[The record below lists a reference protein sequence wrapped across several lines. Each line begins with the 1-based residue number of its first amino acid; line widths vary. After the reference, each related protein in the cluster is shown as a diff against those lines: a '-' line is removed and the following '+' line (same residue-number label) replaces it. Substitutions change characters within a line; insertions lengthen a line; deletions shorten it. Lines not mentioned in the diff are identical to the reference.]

1 MAMCTAV
8 TTYRAVLND
17 RGDESCRQIRSDMF
31 NLHLMSPYSLPKF
44 LKRINSLAFTNIDNS
59 SRIKIYDNGL
69 VYMTFFYSKLIN
81 ADVPH
86 PFQRW

>member
-1 MAMCTAV
+1 
-8 TTYRAVLND
+8 
-17 RGDESCRQIRSDMF
+17 MF

-44 LKRINSLAFTNIDNS
+44 LKRIDSLAFTNIDNS

-86 PFQRW
+86 PFQRWWTIVSLEIDGMYFLYCIP